1 MTQKWNLQD
10 IRPIE
15 PRTSRRSVETINN
28 LSPKQR
34 NLKNASAD
42 QGNSDLEI
50 LGNVAIIDGAKKSR
64 WQLLIAIFIFIT
76 VVGIGFGISFLTSG
90 AEITLYPKV
99 RDINVNAEFTA
110 YNSKKDDALSYEIMT
125 LDATGERQVTA
136 TGQEQVKTQATGEI
150 EIIKSTP
157 GTERLIKNTRFE
169 SSNGLIFRIQESVI
183 VPGALKNKNGETVPG
198 TTRAQVFADVAGEN
212 YNLPAK
218 NNFTIPGFKEGGNT
232 ELYNAIKATNP
243 TAFSGGFDGPRFII
257 AENEL
262 STAKQSLQMEL
273 RDTLI
278 AKIASEKPANF
289 TTFSDAIAITYTD
302 LPSVKS
308 GDTLVTIREQATL
321 QIPLFKNEEFASF
334 IAKETIT
341 GYDVKEPVRINN
353 LDELTFAYSSA
364 STSQVNLANLESLT
378 FKITGVPRIVWT
390 IDQEK
395 MKVDLLG
402 MEKTAFTG
410 ILGKYTGITK
420 GEVKV
425 RPVWKRSFPDKLGQ
439 IKIVEVLSTP

>member
-15 PRTSRRSVETINN
+15 PRTRRRTVEAENN
-28 LSPKQR
+28 LSTRSLNSKSE
-34 NLKNASAD
+34 SAD
-42 QGNSDLEI
+42 QNNLDLEI
-50 LGNVAIIDGAKKSR
+50 LDNVPVIDGVKKSR
-64 WQLLIAIFIFIT
+64 WQLFIAIFIFIS
-76 VVGIGFGISFLTSG
+76 VVGMGFGISLLTSG

-136 TGQEQVKTQATGEI
+136 TGQEQVKTQTTGEI
-150 EIIKSTP
+150 EITKSTP

-169 SSNGLIFRIQESVI
+169 SKNGLIFRIQESVI
-183 VPGALKNKNGETVPG
+183 VPGALKNKTGETIPG

-212 YNLPAK
+212 YNLSAK
-218 NNFTIPGFKEGGNT
+218 NDFTVPAFREGGNT
-232 ELYNAIKATNP
+232 ELYEAIKATNP

-341 GYDVKEPVRINN
+341 GYDAKEPVRINN
-353 LDELTFAYSSA
+353 LDKLTFAYSSA

-378 FKITGVPRIVWT
+378 FKITGVPKLVWT

-425 RPVWKRSFPDKLGQ
+425 RPSWKRSFPDKLGQ
-439 IKIVEVLSTP
+439 IKIVEILSTP